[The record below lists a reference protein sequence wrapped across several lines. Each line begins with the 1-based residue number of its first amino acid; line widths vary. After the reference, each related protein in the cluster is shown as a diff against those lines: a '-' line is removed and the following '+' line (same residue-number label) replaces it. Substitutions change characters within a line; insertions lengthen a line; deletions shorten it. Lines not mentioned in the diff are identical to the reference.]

1 MSYVLLIQFA
11 YLAGLKLAQ
20 KGMVWLLTT
29 EPTGK
34 SVQPALFLLD
44 VIPLGTPLPSTH
56 TCNRVFLLSGFFP
69 PAKGREIDMLTSDS
83 PSV

>member
-44 VIPLGTPLPSTH
+44 VVPLGTPLPSTACVTACFCYLDSFH
-56 TCNRVFLLSGFFP
+56 RQ
-69 PAKGREIDMLTSDS
+69 REG
-83 PSV
+83 